1 MSKTE
6 PKWRDKVLFWMDP
19 SKLETITEKSEY
31 QITVADSLWV
41 KNAKYPTV
49 GKMVDAR
56 ARQILDKIGPLPESA
71 LLATLCIVMA
81 DELRSHPAPSVT
93 DADLKEI
100 LARIREIKHKIA
112 Q

>member
-1 MSKTE
+1 MSVVSIPIVNKN
-6 PKWRDKVLFWMDP
+6 
-19 SKLETITEKSEY
+19 Y
-31 QITVADSLWV
+31 QMGCEDGQEMRLIEL
-41 KNAKYPTV
+41 
-49 GKMVDAR
+49 GRMVDAR
-56 ARQILDKIGPLPESA
+56 ARQILDKIGPLPESS

-81 DELRSHPAPSVT
+81 DEIKNKPAAAAT